1 MPGFWLIENG
11 NYTAL
16 APWGEWWPP
25 RRIHVPKLIRSPKP
39 NVRKRIINIL
49 FNFSFNY
56 GYHHELKFNE
66 KVSRKI
72 RFFANGK
79 NEFKMIKL
87 REWSGGSAFKEILKI
102 RKNILGNQEKG
113 FSDYAWV
120 KLLCQLESFCIRFE
134 SFARKTENIKV
145 HEQL

>member
-16 APWGEWWPP
+16 APWGEWWAAAPYP
-25 RRIHVPKLIRSPKP
+25 RAEIDSIPKTKCAEE
-39 NVRKRIINIL
+39 NFNIL